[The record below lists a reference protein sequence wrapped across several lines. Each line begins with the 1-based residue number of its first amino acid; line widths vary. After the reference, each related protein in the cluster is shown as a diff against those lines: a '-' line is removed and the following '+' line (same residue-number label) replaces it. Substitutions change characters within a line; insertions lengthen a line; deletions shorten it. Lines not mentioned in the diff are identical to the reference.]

1 MKSRISDLMDGIMDD
16 SVDIC
21 EQCICDPVQI
31 REKVFKRLPKNTRAK
46 RRRSRLSRTALIAAS
61 LALTLSVSALAYV
74 GFVVY
79 GDPAA
84 MLEAFFGDA
93 SDSRPDGIVEFD
105 ESGDAVVA
113 LPGWERVPVNEEL
126 AADLAE
132 SIGAVDASVA
142 WDGYTLKVEAALYDP
157 QTQSGLLYYSI
168 ENPDGVSGY
177 VVRAQN
183 SVIFPKES
191 IDFAPG
197 LGSGWGGACYLDE
210 VRTTATKVYLCTYYI
225 GCEGIAG
232 EDWEPDKLQL
242 LVRSNMD
249 GELLASVEFEHS
261 CGSVSGL
268 NLAGGSIVVSPIGI
282 RIYSAEMGYESGND
296 IKSIVLN
303 FDSGEK
309 YVVLDESNVLW
320 EGTDNTTYGLLDGV
334 SDVPSVT
341 YTFNRLVDIG
351 ALESVTINGCD
362 Y

>member
-1 MKSRISDLMDGIMDD
+1 MNDEKALRAIGRGDEDALAWVIDRYAAYVSAVVFNILGAAMQTEDLEETVSD
-16 SVDIC
+16 
-21 EQCICDPVQI
+21 
-31 REKVFKRLPKNTRAK
+31 VF
-46 RRRSRLSRTALIAAS
+46 
-61 LALTLSVSALAYV
+61 LALWANSGKVKPGKLKAYLGGIARNKAKEKLRSACMEISLEDNLL
-74 GFVVY
+74 VY
-79 GDPAA
+79 N
-84 MLEAFFGDA
+84 
-93 SDSRPDGIVEFD
+93 
-105 ESGDAVVA
+105 GDAVVA

-303 FDSGEK
+303 FDSGKK

-334 SDVPSVT
+334 SDAPSVT